1 MPILILN
8 LGHTSIALVV
18 DQLVEAK
25 EIVVKSMGSLLKR
38 VSGVFGATLTGDG
51 SVVIIVNPNELIKET
66 STNRQLQLKN
76 LEKQL
81 SISVRKTTKLNILIV
96 DDSIT
101 LRRTVSDLIKRM
113 GWNPIEAKDGLDALE
128 ILQTLTV
135 KPDVIV
141 LDIEMPRMDGYELS
155 SALRSDES
163 YQHTPIIMLT
173 SRSEEKHR
181 KKAFESGATEY
192 LVKPYQEDV
201 LIDLIRKLSHK
212 SS

>member
-1 MPILILN
+1 
-8 LGHTSIALVV
+8 
-18 DQLVEAK
+18 
-25 EIVVKSMGSLLKR
+25 
-38 VSGVFGATLTGDG
+38 
-51 SVVIIVNPNELIKET
+51 
-66 STNRQLQLKN
+66 
-76 LEKQL
+76 
-81 SISVRKTTKLNILIV
+81 
-96 DDSIT
+96 
-101 LRRTVSDLIKRM
+101 
-113 GWNPIEAKDGLDALE
+113 
-128 ILQTLTV
+128 
-135 KPDVIV
+135 
-141 LDIEMPRMDGYELS
+141 MDGYELS